1 MRDKIL
7 LFLLFFYFVDSA
19 TDPLESIIRNGWLM
33 IRDYGEKMISKIA
46 IPQTMD
52 LPQDIVAFQ
61 TDSKTLNTL
70 SQMINT
76 CPQSVPVSDLSGIWH
91 ITHVSKR
98 FQQTVIFDINEAI
111 EKLASGKSLNSRKSL
126 FTLFKAEPTMRCLQF
141 NVLNNSPSSP
151 VEFSYLS
158 SSRRSIIGN
167 LDRPTATQTTINL
180 ANTIEIPFTI
190 LFHTTTN
197 TNNKVVIFAQTD
209 TLPTSCD
216 NLLVLQSNPNGS
228 WEGSDVILSSYS
240 TSTNPIVK
248 LNYCNEQQRSGPII
262 RPASQKRSWK

>member
-91 ITHVSKR
+91 ITHV
-98 FQQTVIFDINEAI
+98 I
-111 EKLASGKSLNSRKSL
+111 
-126 FTLFKAEPTMRCLQF
+126 
-141 NVLNNSPSSP
+141 LNNSPSSP